1 MTATSAPT
9 MTHGLTDAERRAFVR
24 AIASND
30 AARVVRV
37 AHGVYQVPSATQPG
51 TVYTVTGTRLDGA
64 DFRCSCPAGARRLP
78 CRHQAALRL
87 RKVQEAAKAQARKL
101 AQAPA
106 VTMPAAVMRQH
117 PHPTLKRVALT

>member
-1 MTATSAPT
+1 MTSYERPT
-9 MTHGLTDAERRAFVR
+9 MTHVLSAAERNALMK
-24 AIASND
+24 AIAGND
-30 AARVVRV
+30 AAKVVRI

-51 TVYTVTGTRLDGA
+51 TVYTVTGIRLDGA

-106 VTMPAAVMRQH
+106 VTMPAARHPYPSRRQVE
-117 PHPTLKRVALT
+117 LV

>member
-1 MTATSAPT
+1 MTASAIPT
-9 MTHGLTDAERRAFVR
+9 MTHGLTDAERNALVK
-24 AIASND
+24 ALAGDD
-30 AARVVRV
+30 AAKVVRV

-106 VTMPAAVMRQH
+106 VTVPAAQH
-117 PHPTLKRVALT
+117 PYPSRHEVELV

>member
-1 MTATSAPT
+1 
-9 MTHGLTDAERRAFVR
+9 MTHGLTDAERNALVK
-24 AIASND
+24 AIAGND
-30 AARVVRV
+30 AAKVVRV

-87 RKVQEAAKAQARKL
+87 RKVQEAARAQARKL

-106 VTMPAAVMRQH
+106 VTVSAARHPYPSRRQVE
-117 PHPTLKRVALT
+117 LV